1 MPLYDMKSTRL
12 SVNERAPAEGIDL
25 ERRAAPRQKRSL
37 ERIAKIV
44 EATKR
49 LLERGETDAVTTSS
63 VAAEAG
69 VPVSSVY
76 RYFPNIYS
84 IHRTILEEFKSETD
98 HIIEEILD
106 DTVRENWRESLSR
119 MIVGLRQLVAD
130 NPSYGA
136 VFRLTLTTHEL
147 RAVREAWN
155 LRLASVLAERWRAGK
170 DGFHGGD
177 PDRVARMAVEIYC
190 AAEILVFETRDRP
203 ADAEAYFAEAL
214 MALQRYLEAYLD

>member
-1 MPLYDMKSTRL
+1 M
-12 SVNERAPAEGIDL
+12 NERAPTEGVDL
-25 ERRAAPRQKRSL
+25 ERRAAPRQKRSQD
-37 ERIAKIV
+37 RILKIV
-44 EATKR
+44 AATKV
-49 LLERGETDAVTTSS
+49 LLERGDVDAITTST

-84 IHRTILEEFKSETD
+84 IHRTILEEFKAETD
-98 HIIEEILD
+98 RIVTTIMEDPDEQD
-106 DTVRENWRESLSR
+106 WTVSLSG
-119 MIVGLRQLVAD
+119 MIFGLRQLVAS

-155 LRLASVLAERWRAGK
+155 LRLAGFLADRWRQGL

-177 PDRVARMAVEIYC
+177 PDMVARMTVEIYC
-190 AAEILVFETRDRP
+190 AAEVLIFETRDRP
-203 ADAEAYFAEAL
+203 ADAEIYFIETLA
-214 MALQRYLEAYLD
+214 ALQRYLAPYLD